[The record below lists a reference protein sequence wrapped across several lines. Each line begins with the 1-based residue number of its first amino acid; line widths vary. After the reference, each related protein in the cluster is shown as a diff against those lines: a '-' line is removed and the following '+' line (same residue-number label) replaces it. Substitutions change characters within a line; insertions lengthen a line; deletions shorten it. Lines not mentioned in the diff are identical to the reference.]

1 VYIGRVTKLN
11 VSAYL
16 LLKKSIKIFVQ
27 RPGIPAFIRDKP
39 LSRSSTRTPGHRLGK
54 GSFEE
59 NNDMQ
64 INGYERKCN
73 NVQDNREWT
82 FWAFKKGKKDI

>member
-1 VYIGRVTKLN
+1 VYIGRATELN

-16 LLKKSIKIFVQ
+16 LLKKSIKLLVQ
-27 RPGIPAFIRDKP
+27 RPDIPAFIRDKP

-59 NNDMQ
+59 NNDGQ
-64 INGYERKCN
+64 TNE
-73 NVQDNREWT
+73 
-82 FWAFKKGKKDI
+82 